1 MINYV
6 KIIKEIKK
14 LNIEEEKKNRVIKN
28 AIAEQVLNLPA
39 KILKIPFK
47 LILAISNLILSIF
60 ELLESGLD
68 FILNIFC
75 VPSMIAIDLIEKI
88 PPIHCGDREEFKEIC
103 ILLQE
108 SRAKKITEKDIK

>member
-28 AIAEQVLNLPA
+28 AIAEEVLNLPA

-47 LILAISNLILSIF
+47 LILSISDLILSIF
-60 ELLESGLD
+60 ELLENGLD

-75 VPSMIAIDLIEKI
+75 VPSMEAINLINKI
-88 PPIHCGDREEFKEIC
+88 PSVHCGNEEEFKEIC

-108 SRAKKITEKDIK
+108 SRTKKITEKDIK